1 MTYVLTNLTVV
12 DPFAKSLKEKSTVV
26 LEGNRIQ
33 KVIHNDVVKQ
43 DAKGGAVVDCEGKFL
58 LPGLMDMHTHLYEGK
73 QSGDFLAQRREG
85 FPTTFESLKKLV
97 SKLHSYLYCG
107 VTSIYDA
114 GNVAPKLY
122 YLRELERAGKIFSP
136 RIFCAG
142 WFVTCPGGHGSP
154 LAVEIS
160 SLPADVQK
168 LDNHLKERPDIV
180 KITYDERNWATNP
193 LIPILSKAVLKQI
206 IDYCHSRNFRVT
218 VHASNEF
225 RSREAI
231 ECGADSLAHT
241 VIQSPITEDFA
252 DLVSKRK
259 VPLVTTLQI
268 GESYPRLAEH
278 PEYLN
283 EPLYRDCISA
293 EELEYLHSVE
303 SPKQSKSRHAAW
315 MKVMT
320 PVLQENINRIQ
331 RKGAKIVTGTD
342 GSSGPDYIRE
352 LELLQEAGISP
363 WDIIIAATRN
373 GAIFLGREEELGLI
387 KEGSLADLV
396 IVDANPTT
404 DIMNLRRVSMV
415 VKNGQIVNLKKLDLP
430 CNRGKA

>member
-1 MTYVLTNLTVV
+1 
-12 DPFAKSLKEKSTVV
+12 
-26 LEGNRIQ
+26 
-33 KVIHNDVVKQ
+33 
-43 DAKGGAVVDCEGKFL
+43 
-58 LPGLMDMHTHLYEGK
+58 MHTHLHEGK
-73 QSGDFLAQRREG
+73 QSGDFLGQRREG
-85 FPTTFESLKKLV
+85 FSTTIESLEKLV

-122 YLRELERAGKIFSP
+122 YLRELERAGKIVSP

-154 LAVEIS
+154 LAAEIS
-160 SLPADVQK
+160 SLPADAKK

-218 VHASNEF
+218 VHASNEL

-241 VIQSPITEDFA
+241 VIQSPITEEFA
-252 DLVSKRK
+252 DLVSTKR
-259 VPLVTTLQI
+259 VPLATTLQI

-278 PEYLN
+278 PEFLD
-283 EPLYRDCISA
+283 EPLYRDCISTK
-293 EELEYLHSVE
+293 ELEYLRSVE
-303 SPKQSKSRHAAW
+303 APRQKTNRRAAW

-320 PVLQENINRIQ
+320 PVLQENIRKIQ
-331 RKGAKIVTGTD
+331 EQRWQN
-342 GSSGPDYIRE
+342 SR
-352 LELLQEAGISP
+352 
-363 WDIIIAATRN
+363 RN
-373 GAIFLGREEELGLI
+373 GRHFRSRLYSRTRTPAGSGNLGLGHHNCRYQQRRHLLRKRI
-387 KEGSLADLV
+387 GIGGGKGRRASGS
-396 IVDANPTT
+396 
-404 DIMNLRRVSMV
+404 RR
-415 VKNGQIVNLKKLDLP
+415 
-430 CNRGKA
+430 C